1 MPDNTIP
8 YPKWGT
14 EETTLSDNLTGTSYL
29 YLLEPEVRFLE
40 AAVEHLIPTD
50 ELGPGA
56 RDAGVVVYI
65 DRQLAGSWGA
75 HGRQYRGGPWKEGT
89 PQQGYQSRFTPQ
101 EVYRIA
107 IREIDQHCKAGFT
120 RPFAQLATGQQLRLL
135 EQLEKDEIPLPSL
148 SSKFFFDLL
157 WRNTE
162 EGYFA
167 DPLYG
172 GNRDKAGWK
181 LVGFPG
187 LPSSEYRHLVTGGQP
202 YHAEPVSVLD
212 VQTGRVPVDAE
223 GFPKHVLVKP
233 GRNQ

>member
-1 MPDNTIP
+1 
-8 YPKWGT
+8 
-14 EETTLSDNLTGTSYL
+14 LSDNPIGASYV

-65 DRQLAGSWGA
+65 DRQLASTWGT
-75 HGRQYRGGPWKEGT
+75 HGRQYRGGPWLDGT

-107 IREIDQHCKAGFT
+107 IRETDQYCRTAFD
-120 RPFAQLATGQQLRLL
+120 RPFAQLAQDVQLRLL
-135 EQLEKDEIPLPSL
+135 EQLEKDQVALPSL

-172 GNRDKAGWK
+172 GNRDKVGWK
-181 LVGFPG
+181 LLGFPG
-187 LPSSEYRHLVTGGQP
+187 LPSGAYRQLLDSREP
-202 YHAEPVSVLD
+202 YRAEPVSVLD
-212 VQTGRVPVDAE
+212 VQTGKVPVDAE
-223 GFPKHVLVKP
+223 GFARHVVIKRD
-233 GRNQ
+233 RNS

>member
-1 MPDNTIP
+1 
-8 YPKWGT
+8 
-14 EETTLSDNLTGTSYL
+14 LSDDTIRAAYV

-65 DRQLAGSWGA
+65 DRQLAGSWGV
-75 HGRQYRGGPWKEGT
+75 HGRMYRGGPWMEGT

-107 IREIDQHCKAGFT
+107 IREIDQYCRTAFG
-120 RPFAQLATGQQLRLL
+120 RPFAQLASDAQLRLL
-135 EQLEKDEIPLPSL
+135 EQLEKDEIALPSL
-148 SSKFFFDLL
+148 SSKFFFDMLL
-157 WRNTE
+157 RSTD

-172 GNRDKAGWK
+172 GNRDKVGWK
-181 LVGFPG
+181 LLGFPG
-187 LPSSEYRHLVTGGQP
+187 VPSSEYRHLVTSSEP
-202 YHAEPVSVLD
+202 YRAEPVSVLD
-212 VQTGRVPVDAE
+212 VQTGKVPVDAE
-223 GFPKHVLVKP
+223 GFPKHVII
-233 GRNQ
+233 RNDR

>member
-1 MPDNTIP
+1 MSENPIAA
-8 YPKWGT
+8 
-14 EETTLSDNLTGTSYL
+14 SYL
-29 YLLEPEVRFLE
+29 YLLEPEIRFLE

-65 DRQLAGSWGA
+65 DRQLAGSWGT
-75 HGRQYRGGPWKEGT
+75 HGRMYRGGPWLEGT

-107 IREIDQHCKAGFT
+107 IREIDQHCKAAFE
-120 RPFAQLATGQQLRLL
+120 RNFAQLPGDRQLRLL
-135 EQLEKDEIPLPSL
+135 QQLEKDEIALPSL

-157 WRNTE
+157 WRNTD

-172 GNRDKAGWK
+172 GNRDKVGWK
-181 LVGFPG
+181 LLGFPG
-187 LPSSEYRHLVTGGQP
+187 LPSGRIPPPSHQQRAVLRRTRQRARRPDRPRAGRRGRLSEARDHQ
-202 YHAEPVSVLD
+202 AR
-212 VQTGRVPVDAE
+212 Q
-223 GFPKHVLVKP
+223 VKLRCRI
-233 GRNQ
+233 RN

>member
-1 MPDNTIP
+1 M
-8 YPKWGT
+8 
-14 EETTLSDNLTGTSYL
+14 TLSDNPIGASYL
-29 YLLEPEVRFLE
+29 YLLEPKIRFLE

-65 DRQLAGSWGA
+65 DRALASTWGV
-75 HGRQYRGGPWKEGT
+75 HGRQYRGGPWLEGP

-107 IREIDQHCKAGFT
+107 IREINEH
-120 RPFAQLATGQQLRLL
+120 
-135 EQLEKDEIPLPSL
+135 
-148 SSKFFFDLL
+148 
-157 WRNTE
+157 RNTE

-172 GNRDKAGWK
+172 GNRGKVGWK
-181 LVGFPG
+181 LLGFPG
-187 LPSSEYRHLVTGGQP
+187 VPSGQYRELLTSHEP

-212 VQTGRVPVDAE
+212 IQTGKVPLDAE
-223 GFPKHVLVKP
+223 GLPKHVVTTRSSS
-233 GRNQ
+233 GER

>member
-1 MPDNTIP
+1 M
-8 YPKWGT
+8 
-14 EETTLSDNLTGTSYL
+14 TLSDNPIGASYL
-29 YLLEPEVRFLE
+29 YLSEPEIRFLE

-65 DRQLAGSWGA
+65 DRQLAG
-75 HGRQYRGGPWKEGT
+75 T

-107 IREIDQHCKAGFT
+107 IREINQHCRAEFD
-120 RPFAQLATGQQLRLL
+120 RPFAQLASDRQLRLL
-135 EQLEKDEIPLPSL
+135 EQLEKNEIALPSL

-172 GNRDKAGWK
+172 GNRDKVGWK
-181 LVGFPG
+181 LLGFPG
-187 LPSSEYRHLVTGGQP
+187 VPSGEYRQLVTSSEP

-212 VQTGRVPVDAE
+212 IQTGKVPVDAE
-223 GFPKHVLVKP
+223 GFPKHVITE
-233 GRNQ
+233 RNSNRES

>member
-1 MPDNTIP
+1 M
-8 YPKWGT
+8 
-14 EETTLSDNLTGTSYL
+14 TLSDNPIGASWL
-29 YLLEPEVRFLE
+29 YLLEPEIRFLE

-65 DRQLAGSWGA
+65 DRQLASSWGV
-75 HGRQYRGGPWKEGT
+75 HGRMYRGGPWLDGT

-107 IREIDQHCKAGFT
+107 ISEIDQYCKAAFG
-120 RPFAQLATGQQLRLL
+120 RPFAQLASDARLRLL
-135 EQLEKDEIPLPSL
+135 EQLEKDEIALPSL

-157 WRNTE
+157 WRNTD

-172 GNRDKAGWK
+172 GNRDKVGWK
-181 LVGFPG
+181 LLGFPG
-187 LPSSEYRHLVTGGQP
+187 LPSSEYRRLVTSDEP

-223 GFPKHVLVKP
+223 GFPKHVIIK
-233 GRNQ
+233 RDRQN

>member
-1 MPDNTIP
+1 M
-8 YPKWGT
+8 
-14 EETTLSDNLTGTSYL
+14 TLSDNPIGASYL
-29 YLLEPEVRFLE
+29 YLLEPEIRFLE

-65 DRQLAGSWGA
+65 DRALAGTWGV
-75 HGRQYRGGPWKEGT
+75 HGRHYRGGPWLEGT

-101 EVYRIA
+101 EIYRIA
-107 IREIDQHCKAGFT
+107 IREIDQYCKTEFD
-120 RPFAQLATGQQLRLL
+120 RPFAQLAGDRQRHLL
-135 EQLEKDEIPLPSL
+135 EELEKDEVALPSL
-148 SSKFFFDLL
+148 SAKFFFDLL

-172 GNRDKAGWK
+172 GNRDKVGWK
-181 LVGFPG
+181 LLGFPG
-187 LPSSEYRHLVTGGQP
+187 VPSGRYRQLVASTEP

-212 VQTGRVPVDAE
+212 IRTGTVAVDAE
-223 GFPKHVLVKP
+223 GFPKHVIIE
-233 GRNQ
+233 RNSSTNTSGER